1 MSAPR
6 RKFGFWLATALVIG
20 NIMGAGIFMMPAGLV
35 PYGWN
40 ALSAWVLTLVGV
52 LCLAWVFAELARH
65 LPNAGGTFGF
75 MTLAAGEPIAFLG
88 AWGYLVSCWAANA
101 AITVTGVSYF
111 TRLVPSV
118 GSSSY
123 GAPVVALTVIW
134 LLTWVNLRGIQAAGA
149 VQLITTIVKLIP
161 FVAVVL
167 LAVWRVFEG
176 GWSVFPP
183 IHVDSFSLAGTTSAA
198 GLTLF
203 AMLGLESATIP
214 ADAVENSA
222 RNVPRATMVGTGV
235 TALLSL
241 VATCAVV
248 LMLPP
253 AQVLAS
259 KAPIADFIAVSW
271 GEVAGGLVAVC
282 AVASSFGA
290 LNGWLLLGG
299 ELPAAMAD
307 AGTLPQWFGRRNAAG
322 AAAGSI
328 LVGSIFTTALA
339 MMGYTRSA
347 SAAFSFAALLA
358 AATGL
363 GVYVICSF
371 GVFKLMRTGQLP
383 RRRGLVICAGGASIF
398 SLWTLYGSGWEALG
412 WGTVLTAAGWPL
424 FLAARSARR
433 ATAHVP
439 AA

>member
-1 MSAPR
+1 MER
-6 RKFGFWLATALVIG
+6 TIG
-20 NIMGAGIFMMPAGLV
+20 VGAHAC
-35 PYGWN
+35 
-40 ALSAWVLTLVGV
+40 GV
-52 LCLAWVFAELARH
+52 LCLAWVFAELARY
-65 LPNAGGTFGF
+65 LPTAGGTFGF

-167 LAVWRVFEG
+167 LAVWRVFDG

-299 ELPAAMAD
+299 EHPAAMAD

>member
-1 MSAPR
+1 MSVPR

-118 GSSSY
+118 GSSSF

-282 AVASSFGA
+282 DREFVRCVERLAVA
-290 LNGWLLLGG
+290 WRRT
-299 ELPAAMAD
+299 P
-307 AGTLPQWFGRRNAAG
+307 RRNG
-322 AAAGSI
+322 
-328 LVGSIFTTALA
+328 
-339 MMGYTRSA
+339 
-347 SAAFSFAALLA
+347 
-358 AATGL
+358 
-363 GVYVICSF
+363 
-371 GVFKLMRTGQLP
+371 
-383 RRRGLVICAGGASIF
+383 
-398 SLWTLYGSGWEALG
+398 
-412 WGTVLTAAGWPL
+412 
-424 FLAARSARR
+424 
-433 ATAHVP
+433 
-439 AA
+439 